1 MSLLLILIQIIPI
14 IILVNAIAA
23 IPAAIWI
30 KGKTEA
36 IFVPVILCTFLLRGI
51 FNPILGGIDIVVSL
65 TMAIVGLLTAAAT
78 NSIVLRIRERRNR
91 L

>member
-1 MSLLLILIQIIPI
+1 MNLIFILLQIIPI
-14 IILVNAIAA
+14 IILVNTIAA

-36 IFVPVILCTFLLRGI
+36 ILIPVILCTFLLRGI
-51 FNPILGGIDIVVSL
+51 FNPILGGIDIFVSL

-78 NSIVLRIRERRNR
+78 NAIVLRIRERRDR
-91 L
+91 